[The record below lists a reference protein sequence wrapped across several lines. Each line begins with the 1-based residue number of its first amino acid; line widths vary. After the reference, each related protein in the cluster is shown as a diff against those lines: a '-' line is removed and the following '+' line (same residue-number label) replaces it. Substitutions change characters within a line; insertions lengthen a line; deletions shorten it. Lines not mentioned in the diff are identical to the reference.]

1 MPRSRA
7 QTRSAGLSE
16 ASAYLS
22 KAREF
27 LRAAEDSLQLGSNAA
42 AVGNA
47 VHAGILAADAI
58 AAVRSRAVWRGE
70 HAHAAS
76 YLEAA
81 GEDGKQAARH
91 LRRLLPLKARA
102 EYDPSP
108 IRAADS
114 KGAVGAAKR
123 IVAIAAQVVT
133 SAPVTKGATGI
144 D

>member
-91 LRRLLPLKARA
+91 LRRLLPPPFEPRIRRGLWALPSELWQSPLK
-102 EYDPSP
+102 S
-108 IRAADS
+108 
-114 KGAVGAAKR
+114 
-123 IVAIAAQVVT
+123 
-133 SAPVTKGATGI
+133 
-144 D
+144 